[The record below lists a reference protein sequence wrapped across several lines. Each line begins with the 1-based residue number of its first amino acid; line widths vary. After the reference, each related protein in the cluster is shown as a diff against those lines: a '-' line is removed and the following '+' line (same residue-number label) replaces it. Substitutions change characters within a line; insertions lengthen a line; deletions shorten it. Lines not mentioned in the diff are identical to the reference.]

1 MGKIHINGMRFYAYH
16 GCMEQETKIGGEYM
30 VDVVISTD
38 LNPSADSDN
47 LDQTVDYCAVW
58 TLVSEEMK
66 TSSKLIEHV
75 CKRIIVSLTKNLS
88 LIEAVEVKVTKF
100 APPIDGDC
108 KSVSVTLEA

>member
-1 MGKIHINGMRFYAYH
+1 MGKIHVNGMRFYSYH

-58 TLVSEEMK
+58 KLVSKEME
-66 TSSKLIEHV
+66 TPSKLIEHV
-75 CKRIIVSLTKNLS
+75 CKRIIVSLKENLS

-108 KSVSVTLEA
+108 QSVSVTMEA

>member
-1 MGKIHINGMRFYAYH
+1 MGKIHVNGMRFYAYH

-38 LNPSADSDN
+38 LNPSADSDK

-58 TLVSEEMK
+58 TLVSQEMK
-66 TSSKLIEHV
+66 TPSKLIEHV
-75 CKRIIVSLTKNLS
+75 CKRIIVSLKNNLR
-88 LIEAVEVKVTKF
+88 LIDAVEVKVTKF

-108 KSVSVTLEA
+108 QSVSVTMEA